1 MSKIYQALAIT
12 LMFALPSVAQQQ
24 RWSEAK
30 ANDWYAK
37 QPWLVGVN
45 YIPATAVNQLEMWQA
60 DTFDAPQIDKE
71 LGWAENTGINMVRVF
86 LPYILWDKEPAE
98 FQKRIDAFLTIAS
111 KHHIRTMFVLFDS
124 CFDPRPRLG
133 PQHPPIP
140 GVHNSAWV
148 QSPGAVTLADPSQ
161 YPRLKAY
168 VQSVVGAFAN
178 DPRVLAWDIWN
189 EPNNIFDPY
198 AKFEAKDKIKI
209 EQALLPQA
217 FAWARSAN
225 PTQPLT
231 SATWKGNDWSS
242 LDKVDPDERIQ
253 LEQSDILTFHN
264 YSWPEEWE
272 QRAQWLQGYH
282 RPVICTEFMARG
294 LGNTFDAI
302 LPLAKKDH
310 VGVNAAAFVYGKVQ
324 SYLPWESW
332 YHPYILQPPPIWF
345 HDMFYPDG
353 RPYRAAEIKLIRDLT
368 GRPETANTN

>member
-1 MSKIYQALAIT
+1 MTGMRSNLGWLVSIT
-12 LMFALPSVAQQQ
+12 FRPPPSTSWKCGKLTLSTRRKLTKSWGGRKTPVSTWCGSFCRTFFGIKS
-24 RWSEAK
+24 RWSFK
-30 ANDWYAK
+30 
-37 QPWLVGVN
+37 
-45 YIPATAVNQLEMWQA
+45 
-60 DTFDAPQIDKE
+60 
-71 LGWAENTGINMVRVF
+71 
-86 LPYILWDKEPAE
+86 
-98 FQKRIDAFLTIAS
+98 KRIDLFLTIAS

-133 PQHPPIP
+133 PQHPPVP

-148 QSPGAVTLADPSQ
+148 QSPGAAVLGDTSQ
-161 YPRLKAY
+161 YPQMKAY
-168 VQSVVGAFAN
+168 VQGIVGAFAK

-189 EPNNIFDPY
+189 EPNNIFEPY

-231 SATWKGNDWSS
+231 SGTWKGNDWSS
-242 LDKVDPDERIQ
+242 LDKVEPDERIQ
-253 LEQSDILTFHN
+253 LEESDILTFHN

-272 QRAQWLQGYH
+272 QRAQWLQSYH

-294 LGNTFDAI
+294 LGNTFDTI

-310 VGVNAAAFVYGKVQ
+310 VGVNAATLVLREGADVYCNRNPGITHI
-324 SYLPWESW
+324 SCG
-332 YHPYILQPPPIWF
+332 PPPIWF

-353 RPYRAAEIKLIRDLT
+353 RPLSRRQEIKSDS
-368 GRPETANTN
+368 